1 MSTVGYVS
9 AGKPNVSGAIYCAPL
24 GTTLPTTT
32 SATLNASFA
41 EMGYASEDGVTN
53 TNSPESQTIKAWG
66 GDTVLAVQTSKED
79 TWKVKLIEVLNE
91 DVLKAIYGSANVT
104 GTLSTG
110 IAIEANSDEAEAMS
124 WVIDMVMRDDAAKR
138 VVLPN
143 AKITEIGDIT
153 YTDNDVTG
161 YEITLTA
168 MPDSSGNTHYEYI
181 KRDSES

>member
-1 MSTVGYVS
+1 MPTVGYVS
-9 AGKPNVSGAIYCAPL
+9 AGKPVVEGAIYCAPL
-24 GTTLPTTT
+24 GTTLPTSTT
-32 SATLNASFA
+32 AALDGAFA

-53 TNSPESQTIKAWG
+53 TNSPESETIKAWG

-79 TWKVKLIEVLNE
+79 TWQLKLIEVLNE

-104 GTLSTG
+104 GTLSSG
-110 IAIEANSDEAEAMS
+110 ITVEANASEAETNS
-124 WVIDMVMRDDAAKR
+124 WVIDMVMRDGAAKR

-168 MPDSSGNTHYEYI
+168 MPDSDGNTHYEYI

>member
-1 MSTVGYVS
+1 MPTVGNVS
-9 AGKPNVSGAIYCAPL
+9 AGKPNVGGAIYCAPL
-24 GTTLPTTT
+24 GTALPTST
-32 SATLNASFA
+32 SASLNSAFA

-53 TNSPESQTIKAWG
+53 TNSPESENIKAWG
-66 GDTVLAVQTSKED
+66 GDVVLAVQTSKED
-79 TWKVKLIEVLNE
+79 TWQVKLIEVLNE

-104 GTLSTG
+104 GDLSTG
-110 IAIEANSDEAEAMS
+110 ITVEANSDEAEEQS
-124 WVIDMVMRDDAAKR
+124 WVFDMIMRDNTAKR
-138 VVLPN
+138 VVLPD

-181 KRDSES
+181 KAEAES